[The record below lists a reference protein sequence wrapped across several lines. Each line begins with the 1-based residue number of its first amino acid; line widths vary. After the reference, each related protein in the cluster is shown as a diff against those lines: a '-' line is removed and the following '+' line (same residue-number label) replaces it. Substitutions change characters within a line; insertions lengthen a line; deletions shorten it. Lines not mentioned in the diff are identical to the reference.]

1 MILDFIMVGLGSLAG
16 TAMITGPA
24 WHSCIQ
30 AGKAAEEPQEFSSR
44 QVKLVAEL
52 MKEREGWTQL
62 PSTEDLIHTSG
73 VRYWPCM
80 NGYGF
85 YTIQS
90 DDGREIPG
98 ITTYYDRKELHRLY
112 TILARDMKDE
122 RQSELTRTLARRVV
136 SGERVEAK
144 PVAEQLDVEPVK
156 SLGFNPL
163 AGTSWEDTYTS
174 AGVSINH
181 SPGRLMLTAGAVSGS
196 ELAEIS
202 LRWHQQEE
210 DLYALQKAARDKPV
224 PPENQTIKM

>member
-1 MILDFIMVGLGSLAG
+1 MKQQEEIRALIIELLVGVVG
-16 TAMITGPA
+16 TALFTGPA
-24 WHSCIQ
+24 WYRCYE
-30 AGKAAEEPQEFSSR
+30 AAKTTKEPQEFSSR

-62 PSTEDLIHTSG
+62 PITEDLIHTSG

-85 YTIQS
+85 YTIQ
-90 DDGREIPG
+90 DDNGREIPG
-98 ITTYYDRKELHRLY
+98 ILTQYDRQELHRLY

-136 SGERVEAK
+136 SGERVEAE

-181 SPGRLMLTAGAVSGS
+181 SPGRLMLTAGAVSGNELHKLQLELQRKVREMPDPAKQS
-196 ELAEIS
+196 ELYI
-202 LRWHQQEE
+202 
-210 DLYALQKAARDKPV
+210 
-224 PPENQTIKM
+224 